1 MADPISIIGT
11 VGSLAN
17 IIDTISKTI
26 SAARKLQSEWKEAD
40 LTFLSLVA
48 QLTALRAALAKI
60 KDWMDQDLDENTHY
74 QLVVDLDISMSCCQN
89 LISKIDTLM
98 SELHQTP
105 DQTLDFSSK
114 VKLIFGNKNIHNV
127 QKLIKQQTG
136 ALTLLLTACN
146 W

>member
-17 IIDTISKTI
+17 IIDTISKSI
-26 SAARKLQSEWKEAD
+26 SAAHKLQSEWKEAD

-48 QLTALRAALAKI
+48 QLTALRAALTKI
-60 KDWMDQDLDENTHY
+60 KDWMDQDLDENSHY
-74 QLVVDLDISMSCCQN
+74 QLIVDLGISMSCCQK

-114 VKLIFGNKNIHNV
+114 VKLIFGNKNIDNV
-127 QKLIKQQTG
+127 QKLIKHQTS